1 MDGYEKL
8 LKIIS
13 NLNTST
19 PNTYLTTMESASS
32 CRVGDLLLESED
44 FLIAEHLKT
53 GYVKK
58 IIQSD
63 GAVTV
68 EYAEPLKQDDM
79 VILMKLNNKKYAIL
93 ERVV

>member
-8 LKIIS
+8 IKIIS
-13 NLNTST
+13 NLNTSS
-19 PNTYLTTMESASS
+19 PNIYLTTMESDSS

-44 FLIAEHLKT
+44 ILIAEHLKA

-58 IIQSD
+58 MIQSD
-63 GAVTV
+63 GTVTV
-68 EYAEPLKQDDM
+68 EYSEALKQNDM
-79 VILMKLNNKKYAIL
+79 VIVMKLNNKKYAIL